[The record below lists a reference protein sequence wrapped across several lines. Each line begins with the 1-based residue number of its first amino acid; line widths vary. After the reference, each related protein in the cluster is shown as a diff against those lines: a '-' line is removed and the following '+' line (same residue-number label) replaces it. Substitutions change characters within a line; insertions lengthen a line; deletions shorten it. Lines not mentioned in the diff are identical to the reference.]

1 MSILNL
7 LRGLNVEVDPIK
19 NKVTIT
25 GLRFLYVCR
34 DLEKYIG
41 AKMLYSILDNVSYS
55 RLVFSMFYLPDF
67 YHAIN
72 TLLTDPKF
80 KRRIRSGRELLA
92 IRTELEK
99 IPLIANIKI
108 INETEPNAIP
118 KIDKSKLN
126 KIFNNIKL
134 FDYQDKFIDDCIWKS
149 KLLGLNGY
157 LLDAPPGAGKAQ
169 PLYSKVKIPGG
180 WTTMGEIQPGDY
192 VETDEGKY
200 TRVLDTFPQGLRDV
214 YEITFKDG
222 RKVRCDENH
231 LWKVHFYDWKLPNT
245 CDDGYR
251 IKTTL
256 EMIKEH
262 KRVRSKGKYLKI
274 PLVTG
279 IDRPSYRDVDL
290 PLDPYFLG
298 AILGDGGISGTG
310 VHIHTPDEEIIDK
323 IREKLIPECQII
335 KNNYIESTCPVFSV
349 VRSGR
354 ENGRKNQ
361 VKEILIELGLYGKRA
376 WEKSIPEVYFTG
388 SYHQRLELLKGLLD
402 TDGYAGNGGSIEFSS
417 TSETMAL
424 QVQELVWSIGGIC
437 KLAKRQTYFTH
448 KGVKKSG
455 RISYRLNIRH
465 QFPESLFHVTRK
477 RDNLSN
483 DNQYSRHGLKLAI
496 TDIEYIGKEETKCIS
511 ILSEKKLYLTDNY
524 IVTHNTITSISLM
537 EVLDADTIIVV
548 CPKKAVNNVWDETI
562 NRIYK
567 EPQSYSMSLPV
578 LHGPSKPAGFDI
590 NDHFIVCH
598 YESLGKLND
607 YLKSIKIPNKKY
619 AVVLDECLHPDTEVL
634 TPTGFKSIKDV
645 TTDDKV
651 LQYNP
656 DGSNSWVNPSRVV
669 KKPTLESHHYI
680 NSRWEQV
687 VTPNHR
693 MIYKQKHRKSGELS
707 LREKLSKD
715 YYPGDDNTIVSGILI
730 NNGKTKLTPLEKLLI
745 AIQADG
751 SINYVSEVSKFI
763 KIEFHL
769 TKERKINRLL
779 NILKDVGIE
788 YSDYSSRNTDRID
801 KRFLIRIP
809 FEMLDFLKGF
819 ESCAKKIKSFDSWVD
834 LSDKTSDWCREFIEE
849 LVEWDGYKSPPV
861 DGIIK
866 YIYYSSTESI
876 NADIVQ
882 LVAANC
888 GVRIKRTLSID
899 DRKETYKDNHRI
911 NMMKVSLANNQCT
924 RKVIN
929 KHIDPVDFYCVT
941 VPSGMFYVR
950 YNNKVSV
957 TGNCHSLNS
966 HNSERS
972 IQFRELV
979 SKIDPIFCLWMSG
992 TPIKALGTETM
1003 TMFATIDR
1011 LFDKSVYKSFLKV
1024 FGISGVYAI
1033 SVMAHRLQLVRSEI
1047 KTNGSGVEQYTHKVK
1062 VTLQNGADYTLK
1074 TISNKMIDYVKE
1086 RKEYYQKNAKKY
1098 EEDFFTS
1105 IDVYISEVT
1114 RGRGNTTLF
1123 RNELEDYL
1131 TKAKTLHNGY
1141 SPTDP
1146 KHKQY
1151 VLECNYYEDKVII
1164 PRLPN
1169 DVKKIFRK
1177 AKSVYKYV
1185 ELTIMGEALGNILG
1199 KARSRCNADMVKQLV
1214 TDAKVISE
1222 DGEIYQSNLP
1232 DLILNAQAKTII
1244 FTDYVEVVKETEY
1257 QLKLKGFKP
1266 ISIFGETTS
1275 GNGLA
1280 LQTKIFKEDSEI
1292 NPLITTYKTLS
1303 EAVPLTEANRVIFL
1317 NLPFRSGTYE
1327 QAVKRANRIGQ
1338 TLDVDLFEVT
1348 LDTGEEP
1355 NISTR
1360 NEDILK
1366 WSEEQVALILG
1377 KKLPEENKEI
1387 LHGLIET
1394 STIEDK
1400 VKTGINTITKVA
1412 SKFLDW

>member
-7 LRGLNVEVDPIK
+7 LRGLNVEVDSVS

-92 IRTELEK
+92 IKTELEK

-108 INETEPNAIP
+108 INSTDPSAIP

-157 LLDAPPGAGKAQ
+157 LLDAGAG
-169 PLYSKVKIPGG
+169 
-180 WTTMGEIQPGDY
+180 T
-192 VETDEGKY
+192 GK
-200 TRVLDTFPQGLRDV
+200 T
-214 YEITFKDG
+214 
-222 RKVRCDENH
+222 
-231 LWKVHFYDWKLPNT
+231 
-245 CDDGYR
+245 
-251 IKTTL
+251 
-256 EMIKEH
+256 
-262 KRVRSKGKYLKI
+262 
-274 PLVTG
+274 
-279 IDRPSYRDVDL
+279 
-290 PLDPYFLG
+290 
-298 AILGDGGISGTG
+298 IL
-310 VHIHTPDEEIIDK
+310 
-323 IREKLIPECQII
+323 
-335 KNNYIESTCPVFSV
+335 
-349 VRSGR
+349 
-354 ENGRKNQ
+354 
-361 VKEILIELGLYGKRA
+361 
-376 WEKSIPEVYFTG
+376 
-388 SYHQRLELLKGLLD
+388 
-402 TDGYAGNGGSIEFSS
+402 
-417 TSETMAL
+417 
-424 QVQELVWSIGGIC
+424 
-437 KLAKRQTYFTH
+437 
-448 KGVKKSG
+448 
-455 RISYRLNIRH
+455 
-465 QFPESLFHVTRK
+465 
-477 RDNLSN
+477 
-483 DNQYSRHGLKLAI
+483 
-496 TDIEYIGKEETKCIS
+496 
-511 ILSEKKLYLTDNY
+511 
-524 IVTHNTITSISLM
+524 SISLAEM
-537 EVLDADTIIVV
+537 LDSDTIIVIS
-548 CPKKAVNNVWDETI
+548 PKKAVNDVWDETI
-562 NRIYK
+562 TRIYK

-578 LHGPSKPAGFDI
+578 LHGPSKPSGFDI
-590 NDHFIVCH
+590 NDRFIVCH

-607 YLKSIKIPNKKY
+607 YLKSIKIPNKRY
-619 AVVLDECLHPDTEVL
+619 FVVLDECLHPDTEVL
-634 TPTGFKSIKDV
+634 TPTGFKSIKNV
-645 TTDDKV
+645 TIDDKV

-788 YSDYSSRNTDRID
+788 YSDYSSRNTDRTD

-1098 EEDFFTS
+1098 EDDFFSS
-1105 IDVYISEVT
+1105 IEVYRSCVVK
-1114 RGRGNTTLF
+1114 GRGDTSFF
-1123 RNELEDYL
+1123 RADLEDYL
-1131 TKAKTLHNGY
+1131 SKAKTLHNGY

-1400 VKTGINTITKVA
+1400 IKTGIDTVTRVA

>member
-7 LRGLNVEVDPIK
+7 LRGLNVEVDPIR
-19 NKVTIT
+19 NKVEIT

-41 AKMLYSILDNVSYS
+41 SKMLYSILDNVSYS

-99 IPLIANIKI
+99 IPLIANIKT

-118 KIDKSKLN
+118 KLDKSKLN

-134 FDYQDKFIDDCIWKS
+134 FDYQDKFIDDCVWKS

-157 LLDAPPGAGKAQ
+157 LLDAGAG
-169 PLYSKVKIPGG
+169 
-180 WTTMGEIQPGDY
+180 T
-192 VETDEGKY
+192 GK
-200 TRVLDTFPQGLRDV
+200 T
-214 YEITFKDG
+214 
-222 RKVRCDENH
+222 
-231 LWKVHFYDWKLPNT
+231 
-245 CDDGYR
+245 
-251 IKTTL
+251 
-256 EMIKEH
+256 
-262 KRVRSKGKYLKI
+262 
-274 PLVTG
+274 
-279 IDRPSYRDVDL
+279 
-290 PLDPYFLG
+290 
-298 AILGDGGISGTG
+298 IL
-310 VHIHTPDEEIIDK
+310 
-323 IREKLIPECQII
+323 
-335 KNNYIESTCPVFSV
+335 
-349 VRSGR
+349 
-354 ENGRKNQ
+354 
-361 VKEILIELGLYGKRA
+361 
-376 WEKSIPEVYFTG
+376 
-388 SYHQRLELLKGLLD
+388 
-402 TDGYAGNGGSIEFSS
+402 
-417 TSETMAL
+417 
-424 QVQELVWSIGGIC
+424 
-437 KLAKRQTYFTH
+437 
-448 KGVKKSG
+448 
-455 RISYRLNIRH
+455 
-465 QFPESLFHVTRK
+465 
-477 RDNLSN
+477 
-483 DNQYSRHGLKLAI
+483 
-496 TDIEYIGKEETKCIS
+496 
-511 ILSEKKLYLTDNY
+511 
-524 IVTHNTITSISLM
+524 SISLAEM
-537 EVLDADTIIVV
+537 LDSDTIIVIS
-548 CPKKAVNNVWDETI
+548 PKKAVNDVWDETI
-562 NRIYK
+562 TRIYK
-567 EPQSYSMSLPV
+567 EPQSYSMSLPI

-590 NDHFIVCH
+590 DDRFIVCH

-607 YLKSIKIPNKKY
+607 YLNSIKIPNKRY
-619 AVVLDECLHPDTEVL
+619 FVVLDE
-634 TPTGFKSIKDV
+634 
-645 TTDDKV
+645 
-651 LQYNP
+651 
-656 DGSNSWVNPSRVV
+656 
-669 KKPTLESHHYI
+669 
-680 NSRWEQV
+680 
-687 VTPNHR
+687 
-693 MIYKQKHRKSGELS
+693 
-707 LREKLSKD
+707 
-715 YYPGDDNTIVSGILI
+715 
-730 NNGKTKLTPLEKLLI
+730 
-745 AIQADG
+745 
-751 SINYVSEVSKFI
+751 
-763 KIEFHL
+763 
-769 TKERKINRLL
+769 
-779 NILKDVGIE
+779 
-788 YSDYSSRNTDRID
+788 
-801 KRFLIRIP
+801 
-809 FEMLDFLKGF
+809 
-819 ESCAKKIKSFDSWVD
+819 
-834 LSDKTSDWCREFIEE
+834 
-849 LVEWDGYKSPPV
+849 
-861 DGIIK
+861 
-866 YIYYSSTESI
+866 
-876 NADIVQ
+876 
-882 LVAANC
+882 
-888 GVRIKRTLSID
+888 
-899 DRKETYKDNHRI
+899 
-911 NMMKVSLANNQCT
+911 
-924 RKVIN
+924 
-929 KHIDPVDFYCVT
+929 
-941 VPSGMFYVR
+941 
-950 YNNKVSV
+950 
-957 TGNCHSLNS
+957 CHSLNS

-1062 VTLQNGADYTLK
+1062 VTLQNGTDYTLK

-1098 EEDFFTS
+1098 EEDFFSS
-1105 IDVYISEVT
+1105 IEVYRSRVVK
-1114 RGRGNTTLF
+1114 GRGDTNFF
-1123 RNELEDYL
+1123 RADLEDYL
-1131 TKAKTLHNGY
+1131 SKAKTLHSGY

-1151 VLECNYYEDKVII
+1151 VLDCNHYEDKVII

-1169 DVKKIFRK
+1169 DVKKVFRK

-1214 TDAKVISE
+1214 ADAKVISE

-1257 QLKLKGFKP
+1257 RLKLKGFKP

-1400 VKTGINTITKVA
+1400 IKTGIDTVTRVA

>member
-7 LRGLNVEVDPIK
+7 LRGLNVEVDPVR
-19 NKVTIT
+19 NKVEIT

-99 IPLIANIKI
+99 IPLIANIKV

-118 KIDKSKLN
+118 KLDKSKLN
-126 KIFNNIKL
+126 RIFNNIKL
-134 FDYQDKFIDDCIWKS
+134 FDYQDKFIDDCVWKS

-157 LLDAPPGAGKAQ
+157 LLDAGAG
-169 PLYSKVKIPGG
+169 
-180 WTTMGEIQPGDY
+180 T
-192 VETDEGKY
+192 GK
-200 TRVLDTFPQGLRDV
+200 T
-214 YEITFKDG
+214 
-222 RKVRCDENH
+222 
-231 LWKVHFYDWKLPNT
+231 
-245 CDDGYR
+245 
-251 IKTTL
+251 
-256 EMIKEH
+256 
-262 KRVRSKGKYLKI
+262 
-274 PLVTG
+274 
-279 IDRPSYRDVDL
+279 
-290 PLDPYFLG
+290 
-298 AILGDGGISGTG
+298 IL
-310 VHIHTPDEEIIDK
+310 
-323 IREKLIPECQII
+323 
-335 KNNYIESTCPVFSV
+335 
-349 VRSGR
+349 
-354 ENGRKNQ
+354 
-361 VKEILIELGLYGKRA
+361 
-376 WEKSIPEVYFTG
+376 
-388 SYHQRLELLKGLLD
+388 
-402 TDGYAGNGGSIEFSS
+402 
-417 TSETMAL
+417 
-424 QVQELVWSIGGIC
+424 
-437 KLAKRQTYFTH
+437 
-448 KGVKKSG
+448 
-455 RISYRLNIRH
+455 
-465 QFPESLFHVTRK
+465 
-477 RDNLSN
+477 
-483 DNQYSRHGLKLAI
+483 
-496 TDIEYIGKEETKCIS
+496 
-511 ILSEKKLYLTDNY
+511 
-524 IVTHNTITSISLM
+524 SISLAEM
-537 EVLDADTIIVV
+537 LDSDTIIVIS
-548 CPKKAVNNVWDETI
+548 PKKAVNDVWDETI

-590 NDHFIVCH
+590 NDRFIVCH

-607 YLKSIKIPNKKY
+607 YLNSIKIPNKRY
-619 AVVLDECLHPDTEVL
+619 FVVLDE
-634 TPTGFKSIKDV
+634 
-645 TTDDKV
+645 
-651 LQYNP
+651 
-656 DGSNSWVNPSRVV
+656 
-669 KKPTLESHHYI
+669 
-680 NSRWEQV
+680 
-687 VTPNHR
+687 
-693 MIYKQKHRKSGELS
+693 
-707 LREKLSKD
+707 
-715 YYPGDDNTIVSGILI
+715 
-730 NNGKTKLTPLEKLLI
+730 
-745 AIQADG
+745 
-751 SINYVSEVSKFI
+751 
-763 KIEFHL
+763 
-769 TKERKINRLL
+769 
-779 NILKDVGIE
+779 
-788 YSDYSSRNTDRID
+788 
-801 KRFLIRIP
+801 
-809 FEMLDFLKGF
+809 
-819 ESCAKKIKSFDSWVD
+819 
-834 LSDKTSDWCREFIEE
+834 
-849 LVEWDGYKSPPV
+849 
-861 DGIIK
+861 
-866 YIYYSSTESI
+866 
-876 NADIVQ
+876 
-882 LVAANC
+882 
-888 GVRIKRTLSID
+888 
-899 DRKETYKDNHRI
+899 
-911 NMMKVSLANNQCT
+911 
-924 RKVIN
+924 
-929 KHIDPVDFYCVT
+929 
-941 VPSGMFYVR
+941 
-950 YNNKVSV
+950 
-957 TGNCHSLNS
+957 CHSLNS

-1098 EEDFFTS
+1098 EDDFFSS
-1105 IDVYISEVT
+1105 IEVYRSRVVK
-1114 RGRGNTTLF
+1114 GRGDTSFF
-1123 RNELEDYL
+1123 RADLEDYL
-1131 TKAKTLHNGY
+1131 SKAKTLHNGY

-1169 DVKKIFRK
+1169 DVKKVFRK

-1377 KKLPEENKEI
+1377 KKLSEENKEI

-1400 VKTGINTITKVA
+1400 IKTGIDTVTRVA

>member
-7 LRGLNVEVDPIK
+7 LRGLNVEVDPVS

-55 RLVFSMFYLPDF
+55 RLRFSMFYLPDF

-99 IPLIANIKI
+99 IPLIANIKV

-118 KIDKSKLN
+118 KLDKSKLN
-126 KIFNNIKL
+126 RIFNNIKL
-134 FDYQDKFIDDCIWKS
+134 FDYQDKFIDDCVWKS

-157 LLDAPPGAGKAQ
+157 LLDAPAG
-169 PLYSKVKIPGG
+169 
-180 WTTMGEIQPGDY
+180 
-192 VETDEGKY
+192 
-200 TRVLDTFPQGLRDV
+200 
-214 YEITFKDG
+214 
-222 RKVRCDENH
+222 
-231 LWKVHFYDWKLPNT
+231 
-245 CDDGYR
+245 
-251 IKTTL
+251 
-256 EMIKEH
+256 
-262 KRVRSKGKYLKI
+262 
-274 PLVTG
+274 
-279 IDRPSYRDVDL
+279 
-290 PLDPYFLG
+290 
-298 AILGDGGISGTG
+298 SG
-310 VHIHTPDEEIIDK
+310 
-323 IREKLIPECQII
+323 
-335 KNNYIESTCPVFSV
+335 
-349 VRSGR
+349 
-354 ENGRKNQ
+354 
-361 VKEILIELGLYGKRA
+361 
-376 WEKSIPEVYFTG
+376 KSI
-388 SYHQRLELLKGLLD
+388 L
-402 TDGYAGNGGSIEFSS
+402 
-417 TSETMAL
+417 
-424 QVQELVWSIGGIC
+424 
-437 KLAKRQTYFTH
+437 
-448 KGVKKSG
+448 
-455 RISYRLNIRH
+455 
-465 QFPESLFHVTRK
+465 
-477 RDNLSN
+477 
-483 DNQYSRHGLKLAI
+483 
-496 TDIEYIGKEETKCIS
+496 
-511 ILSEKKLYLTDNY
+511 
-524 IVTHNTITSISLM
+524 SISLM
-537 EVLDADTIIVV
+537 EILDIDTIIVV
-548 CPKKAVNNVWDETI
+548 CPKKAVNDVWDETI
-562 NRIYK
+562 TRIYK
-567 EPQSYSMSLPV
+567 EPQPYSMSLPL

-590 NDHFIVCH
+590 NDRFIVCH

-607 YLKSIKIPNKKY
+607 YLKSIKIPNKRY
-619 AVVLDECLHPDTEVL
+619 GVILDECLHPDTEVL

-693 MIYKQKHRKSGELS
+693 IIYKQKHRKSGELS

-715 YYPGDDNTIVSGILI
+715 YYPGDENTIVSGILI

-788 YSDYSSRNTDRID
+788 YSDYSSRNTDRTD

-1086 RKEYYQKNAKKY
+1086 RKEYYQRNAKKY
-1098 EEDFFTS
+1098 EDDFFSS
-1105 IDVYISEVT
+1105 IEVYRSRVVK
-1114 RGRGNTTLF
+1114 GRGDTGFF
-1123 RNELEDYL
+1123 RADLEDYL
-1131 TKAKTLHNGY
+1131 FKAKTLHNGY

-1169 DVKKIFRK
+1169 DVKKVFRK

-1387 LHGLIET
+1387 LNGLIET

-1400 VKTGINTITKVA
+1400 IKTGIDTVTRVA

>member
-7 LRGLNVEVDPIK
+7 LRGLNVEVDPVN

-41 AKMLYSILDNVSYS
+41 TKMLYSILDNVSYS

-99 IPLIANIKI
+99 IPLIANIKT

-118 KIDKSKLN
+118 KLDKSKLN
-126 KIFNNIKL
+126 RIFNNIKL

-157 LLDAPPGAGKAQ
+157 LLDAPAG
-169 PLYSKVKIPGG
+169 S
-180 WTTMGEIQPGDY
+180 
-192 VETDEGKY
+192 GK
-200 TRVLDTFPQGLRDV
+200 
-214 YEITFKDG
+214 
-222 RKVRCDENH
+222 
-231 LWKVHFYDWKLPNT
+231 
-245 CDDGYR
+245 
-251 IKTTL
+251 
-256 EMIKEH
+256 
-262 KRVRSKGKYLKI
+262 
-274 PLVTG
+274 
-279 IDRPSYRDVDL
+279 
-290 PLDPYFLG
+290 
-298 AILGDGGISGTG
+298 
-310 VHIHTPDEEIIDK
+310 
-323 IREKLIPECQII
+323 
-335 KNNYIESTCPVFSV
+335 
-349 VRSGR
+349 
-354 ENGRKNQ
+354 
-361 VKEILIELGLYGKRA
+361 
-376 WEKSIPEVYFTG
+376 
-388 SYHQRLELLKGLLD
+388 
-402 TDGYAGNGGSIEFSS
+402 
-417 TSETMAL
+417 
-424 QVQELVWSIGGIC
+424 
-437 KLAKRQTYFTH
+437 
-448 KGVKKSG
+448 
-455 RISYRLNIRH
+455 
-465 QFPESLFHVTRK
+465 
-477 RDNLSN
+477 
-483 DNQYSRHGLKLAI
+483 
-496 TDIEYIGKEETKCIS
+496 S
-511 ILSEKKLYLTDNY
+511 ILS
-524 IVTHNTITSISLM
+524 VSLM
-537 EVLDADTIIVV
+537 ELLNVDTIIVV
-548 CPKKAVNNVWDETI
+548 CPKKAVNDVWDETI

-567 EPQSYSMSLPV
+567 EPQPYSMSLPV
-578 LHGPSKPAGFDI
+578 LHGPNKPAGFDI
-590 NDHFIVCH
+590 NDRFIVCH
-598 YESLGKLND
+598 YESLEKLND
-607 YLKSIKIPNKKY
+607 YLKSIKIPNKRY
-619 AVVLDECLHPDTEVL
+619 GIILDE
-634 TPTGFKSIKDV
+634 S
-645 TTDDKV
+645 
-651 LQYNP
+651 
-656 DGSNSWVNPSRVV
+656 
-669 KKPTLESHHYI
+669 
-680 NSRWEQV
+680 
-687 VTPNHR
+687 
-693 MIYKQKHRKSGELS
+693 
-707 LREKLSKD
+707 
-715 YYPGDDNTIVSGILI
+715 
-730 NNGKTKLTPLEKLLI
+730 
-745 AIQADG
+745 
-751 SINYVSEVSKFI
+751 
-763 KIEFHL
+763 
-769 TKERKINRLL
+769 
-779 NILKDVGIE
+779 
-788 YSDYSSRNTDRID
+788 
-801 KRFLIRIP
+801 
-809 FEMLDFLKGF
+809 
-819 ESCAKKIKSFDSWVD
+819 
-834 LSDKTSDWCREFIEE
+834 
-849 LVEWDGYKSPPV
+849 
-861 DGIIK
+861 
-866 YIYYSSTESI
+866 
-876 NADIVQ
+876 
-882 LVAANC
+882 
-888 GVRIKRTLSID
+888 
-899 DRKETYKDNHRI
+899 
-911 NMMKVSLANNQCT
+911 
-924 RKVIN
+924 
-929 KHIDPVDFYCVT
+929 
-941 VPSGMFYVR
+941 
-950 YNNKVSV
+950 
-957 TGNCHSLNS
+957 HSLNS

-1098 EEDFFTS
+1098 EDDFFSS
-1105 IDVYISEVT
+1105 IEVYRSRVVK
-1114 RGRGNTTLF
+1114 GRGDTGFF
-1123 RNELEDYL
+1123 RADLEDYL
-1131 TKAKTLHNGY
+1131 VKAKTLHNGY

-1169 DVKKIFRK
+1169 DVKKVFRK

-1280 LQTKIFKEDSEI
+1280 LQTKIFKENSEI

-1400 VKTGINTITKVA
+1400 IKTGIDTVTRVA